1 MYARPGIHVQSEDLQ
16 PEELQEL
23 YSKLNRYCHFLSQNK
38 WDGEDLAQETL
49 FKALHHYG
57 KRKIELNAALLKK
70 IAHNLWMDQLRKR
83 NREVIG
89 FTPEDTDEE
98 NKFKEETT
106 DLIEHLISKL
116 TSKQAVIFAL
126 KDAFRYQ
133 ITEIAE
139 IFGMTETAVKAV
151 LSRARKR
158 LAKLSSEEDLNS
170 IQEFGDEDEAEMLR
184 TTLSEAVRSED
195 PTVLIRI
202 IPVLFPAQTQPKLK
216 LMNFASPSSSLSMA
230 A

>member
-1 MYARPGIHVQSEDLQ
+1 MYARPGIHVQSENLQ
-16 PEELQEL
+16 SEELQEL

-57 KRKIELNAALLKK
+57 KQKIELNVALLKK
-70 IAHNLWMDQLRKR
+70 IAHNLWTDQLRKR

-98 NKFKEETT
+98 NMFKERTI
-106 DLIEHLISKL
+106 DLIEHLISGL
-116 TSKQAVIFAL
+116 TPKQAVIFTL

-139 IFGMTETAVKAV
+139 IFGMTETAVKAA
-151 LSRARKR
+151 LNRARKR
-158 LAKLSSEEDLNS
+158 LAKLAPEEDLHP
-170 IQEFGDEDEAEMLR
+170 IHEHGDDNEREMLR
-184 TTLSEAVRSED
+184 TTLTEAIQSDD

-202 IPVLFPAQTQPKLK
+202 IPALFPAQTQPKLK
-216 LMNFASPSSSLSMA
+216 LMNFTSPSSSLSMA

>member
-1 MYARPGIHVQSEDLQ
+1 MYARPGIHVQSEDVQ

-98 NKFKEETT
+98 NNKEETT
-106 DLIEHLISKL
+106 DLIEHLMSNL

-139 IFGMTETAVKAV
+139 IFGMTETAVKAA

-158 LAKLSSEEDLNS
+158 LAKLVAEEDLNTVQKFD
-170 IQEFGDEDEAEMLR
+170 IDGEAEMLR
-184 TTLSEAVRSED
+184 TILTEAIRSED
-195 PTVLIRI
+195 PTVLIHI
-202 IPVLFPAQTQPKLK
+202 IPVLFPAQTQPKSK
-216 LMNFASPSSSLSMA
+216 LMNFTSPSSSLSMA